1 MTTLADEDL
10 RMRVRRLL
18 QGGRRTD
25 DLDRLYLGLRDRARR
40 CPAVLEIGDFI
51 AHRDRR
57 EKGLITQVG
66 RDVFTSFDV
75 WSLTLR
81 RLDVG
86 PNDFIRAAEANL
98 RLASDAQIRAGLG
111 SSRQMAAARL
121 KRAIVQV
128 REKKEVAESEWAAFS
143 FFGNRFVW
151 RPAFSGD
158 QLHREL
164 TELLVQHDLMG
175 TDDVEQF
182 AAARA
187 FLILHAITAMH
198 GSSILLDN
206 GSHARLFA
214 GFANRDR
221 WLEVK
226 VDLVFHELGKPLM
239 APICLFLSDLRAE
252 VYCTP
257 ELLEDPTPIL
267 VDHWSTPIEIDSSGR
282 LTILSC

>member
-1 MTTLADEDL
+1 MTSMADEDL
-10 RMRVRRLL
+10 RIRVRRLL
-18 QGGRRTD
+18 TGGRRAD
-25 DLDRLYLGLRDRARR
+25 DLDRLFLGLRDRARR

-51 AHRDRR
+51 AHRDQR
-57 EKGLITQVG
+57 EKGLVTQVG

-75 WSLTLR
+75 WSLTVR

-98 RLASDAQIRAGLG
+98 RLASDDQIREGLG

-121 KRAIVQV
+121 NRAIAKV
-128 REKKEVAESEWAAFS
+128 REGRKVAGSEWAAFN
-143 FFGNRFVW
+143 FFGNRFMW

-164 TELLVQHDLMG
+164 TDLLVQQGLLAAA
-175 TDDVEQF
+175 DVEQF

-187 FLILHAITAMH
+187 FIILHAITTMH
-198 GSSILLDN
+198 GSSIRLEN

-214 GFANRDR
+214 GFANRDG

-226 VDLVFHELGKPLM
+226 VDLVFHDLGKPLM

-252 VYCTP
+252 AHCTAA
-257 ELLEDPTPIL
+257 LLADPAPVL
-267 VDHWSTPIEIDSSGR
+267 VDHWSMPIEIDSSGR
-282 LTILSC
+282 LAILGC